1 MKIYNRYTNEVLFA
15 LENAISVKDVVL
27 AAMKVGAYLRGAN
40 LEGANLEGAN
50 LRGAYLGG
58 ANLEGANL
66 GGANLEVANLRSAN
80 LEGANLEGANLG
92 GANLE
97 GAYLR
102 GANLYQVSGI
112 GSAGRCTTYDLKN
125 DKIIC
130 SCWYG
135 SLEEFKS
142 RVEEVY
148 PNGKFGDQYRAAIA
162 FFEAI
167 KNNA

>member
-27 AAMKVGAYLRGAN
+27 AAMKVGAYLR
-40 LEGANLEGAN
+40 
-50 LRGAYLGG
+50 
-58 ANLEGANL
+58 
-66 GGANLEVANLRSAN
+66 
-80 LEGANLEGANLG
+80 